1 MLYLHIL
8 YLYEYYEVMNVF
20 LIKKKINFLVPL
32 WTKLDNASVKSHF
45 KNNEAVPLY

>member
-20 LIKKKINFLVPL
+20 LIKKKNQFSGA
-32 WTKLDNASVKSHF
+32 TLDKVR
-45 KNNEAVPLY
+45 